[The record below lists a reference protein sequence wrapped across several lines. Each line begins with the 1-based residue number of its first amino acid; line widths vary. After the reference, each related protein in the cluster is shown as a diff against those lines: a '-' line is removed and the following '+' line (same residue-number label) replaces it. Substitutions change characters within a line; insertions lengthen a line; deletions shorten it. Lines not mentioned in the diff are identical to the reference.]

1 MAVLPSR
8 EQPARP
14 GCPGQGRA
22 ALRPVPQPA
31 GSRRSLPLGGSGAA
45 RAARRPLSVRP
56 RGRPRSQLLTS
67 PSPPRPPGPRP
78 PPPSCAALGDPAAGE
93 HDGGGKEGAGNSPG
107 RRGQSE
113 AGRGR
118 APRWSRGRPSRR
130 VVNVPGAAGSATKAT
145 AGRRAK
151 PRVSGWRVTPGS
163 ARRSTRRTGSAA
175 SSFGRVDAH
184 SRRQPW
190 LLWGSRHH
198 GRGVPGRPLTT
209 RPSTR
214 GARATRPARREIVGR
229 GEEQPGAPRLHR
241 PRPLPRRSVLRGTD
255 PPSGRGE
262 PQTGAVWAPRV
273 PGAPAAALGE
283 HTVLCCCQ
291 RQPPKRAE
299 AASACQ
305 ALAPLPAGGSLWARP
320 GRAGHRTPGKV
331 LLLGSLP

>member
-1 MAVLPSR
+1 M
-8 EQPARP
+8 
-14 GCPGQGRA
+14 
-22 ALRPVPQPA
+22 
-31 GSRRSLPLGGSGAA
+31 
-45 RAARRPLSVRP
+45 
-56 RGRPRSQLLTS
+56 
-67 PSPPRPPGPRP
+67 
-78 PPPSCAALGDPAAGE
+78 
-93 HDGGGKEGAGNSPG
+93 
-107 RRGQSE
+107 
-113 AGRGR
+113 
-118 APRWSRGRPSRR
+118 
-130 VVNVPGAAGSATKAT
+130 PGAAGSATKAT

-190 LLWGSRHH
+190 LLWGSRRH

-209 RPSTR
+209 RPSTG

-241 PRPLPRRSVLRGTD
+241 PRPPPRRSVLRGAD

-305 ALAPLPAGGSLWARP
+305 ALAPLPAGGVTLGEAWTGGPQNPWEGPAAGVLALNKPRDRARVTRWLPARP
-320 GRAGHRTPGKV
+320 NSGGSACAAPSAPRAGPAPRR
-331 LLLGSLP
+331 LGSFGQSPVCRGRGARSSNSAILRGPRQPPRPRARRVCVGHA

>member
-1 MAVLPSR
+1 M
-8 EQPARP
+8 
-14 GCPGQGRA
+14 
-22 ALRPVPQPA
+22 A
-31 GSRRSLPLGGSGAA
+31 GSCRLRHQGHGG
-45 RAARRPLSVRP
+45 
-56 RGRPRSQLLTS
+56 
-67 PSPPRPPGPRP
+67 
-78 PPPSCAALGDPAAGE
+78 AAGE
-93 HDGGGKEGAGNSPG
+93 TTGERVARHPWV
-107 RRGQSE
+107 RE
-113 AGRGR
+113 AQHKADRQ
-118 APRWSRGRPSRR
+118 RR
-130 VVNVPGAAGSATKAT
+130 VLLRPC
-145 AGRRAK
+145 GR
-151 PRVSGWRVTPGS
+151 
-163 ARRSTRRTGSAA
+163 
-175 SSFGRVDAH
+175 
-184 SRRQPW
+184 PW
-190 LLWGSRHH
+190 LLWGSRRH

-241 PRPLPRRSVLRGTD
+241 PRPPPRRSVLRGAD

-262 PQTGAVWAPRV
+262 LQTGAVWAPRV